1 MSLTERERRCLA
13 DLALEIGR
21 EDPALARMLTHG
33 RWLPRRTR
41 FRLSIVSFLTSRQ
54 WWQWSLAALLLGG
67 LAAFLSTGAS
77 PRPVT
82 DAIGAGIMVAAA
94 IMLGVVRL
102 VTGRRGRSA
111 PDG

>member
-21 EDPALARMLTHG
+21 EDPGLARMLTRG

-41 FRLSIVSFLTSRQ
+41 MRLSLVSFLSSRR
-54 WWQWSLAALLLGG
+54 WWQWSLAALVLGG
-67 LAAFLSTGAS
+67 LAAFLSTGLS
-77 PRPVT
+77 PRPIT
-82 DAIGAGIMVAAA
+82 DAIGAGIMLGAALLLA
-94 IMLGVVRL
+94 VVRL
-102 VTGRRGRSA
+102 VAGHCRRSA